1 MVLGNKKGGGVAS
14 AFFLRRD
21 GKKTDTLRE
30 AEEVTKKGE
39 RMPIEEII
47 AHGNAREMEKLFEK
61 QEPID
66 IAHALEDATDDETTH
81 FLSLV
86 SDEHLANILEDA
98 EPKERNRLVEL
109 LGNHR
114 LLFIFPFMEKDDIV
128 DILGEMEIGR
138 QKSLMNLMKTEDRRI
153 ITDLL
158 HYPPESAG
166 GIMTTQY
173 LALRNTMTVE
183 EGFNTIRKIGP
194 RTEQIET
201 IYIVDDKKKLM
212 GYVDLRDLLSA
223 SAGDLIAQYVE
234 TNVISVAPEADQE
247 VAARLVSKYD
257 LNSIPVVSNGIILGI
272 ITVDDIIDV
281 IQQEHEEDMAQM
293 AGASVEEDLS
303 TPLATSVKLRL
314 PWLLINLLTAFLA
327 SSIVN
332 VFQSTIE
339 QVVALSAIMTIISGM
354 GGNAGSQTMS
364 IIIRYLAKDGIDRED
379 SRRQLVKEILNG
391 VINGLINGLLTA
403 IVVVVVYH
411 NLFLGGIVILA
422 MVGNMIIGGIFG
434 LTIPIALKKIGF
446 DPAIASSIFLTTAT
460 DTLGF
465 FLLLGLAQLFMP
477 LLMG

>member
-1 MVLGNKKGGGVAS
+1 
-14 AFFLRRD
+14 
-21 GKKTDTLRE
+21 
-30 AEEVTKKGE
+30 
-39 RMPIEEII
+39 MPIEEII

-411 NLFLGGIVILA
+411 NLFLAGIVILA

>member
-1 MVLGNKKGGGVAS
+1 
-14 AFFLRRD
+14 
-21 GKKTDTLRE
+21 
-30 AEEVTKKGE
+30 
-39 RMPIEEII
+39 MPIEEII

-98 EPKERNRLVEL
+98 EPKERNRLVGL

-391 VINGLINGLLTA
+391 VINGIINGFLTA

>member
-1 MVLGNKKGGGVAS
+1 
-14 AFFLRRD
+14 
-21 GKKTDTLRE
+21 
-30 AEEVTKKGE
+30 
-39 RMPIEEII
+39 MPIEEII

-98 EPKERNRLVEL
+98 EPKERDRLVGL

-332 VFQSTIE
+332 IFQSTIA

-354 GGNAGSQTMS
+354 GGNAGTQTMS

-403 IVVVVVYH
+403 IVVVAVYH

>member
-1 MVLGNKKGGGVAS
+1 
-14 AFFLRRD
+14 
-21 GKKTDTLRE
+21 
-30 AEEVTKKGE
+30 
-39 RMPIEEII
+39 MPIEEII

-391 VINGLINGLLTA
+391 VINGLINGFLTA

-434 LTIPIALKKIGF
+434 LTIPIALKRIGF

>member
-1 MVLGNKKGGGVAS
+1 
-14 AFFLRRD
+14 
-21 GKKTDTLRE
+21 
-30 AEEVTKKGE
+30 
-39 RMPIEEII
+39 MPIEEII

-98 EPKERNRLVEL
+98 EPKERDRLVGL

-332 VFQSTIE
+332 IFQNTIA

-354 GGNAGSQTMS
+354 GGNAGTQTMS

-403 IVVVVVYH
+403 IVVVAVYH

>member
-1 MVLGNKKGGGVAS
+1 
-14 AFFLRRD
+14 
-21 GKKTDTLRE
+21 
-30 AEEVTKKGE
+30 
-39 RMPIEEII
+39 MPIEEII

-98 EPKERNRLVEL
+98 EPKERDRLVEL

-332 VFQSTIE
+332 IFQSTIA

-379 SRRQLVKEILNG
+379 SRRQLVKEILSG

-403 IVVVVVYH
+403 IVVVAVYH

-477 LLMG
+477 LLIG

>member
-1 MVLGNKKGGGVAS
+1 
-14 AFFLRRD
+14 
-21 GKKTDTLRE
+21 
-30 AEEVTKKGE
+30 
-39 RMPIEEII
+39 MPIEEII

-98 EPKERNRLVEL
+98 EPKERDRLVGL

-354 GGNAGSQTMS
+354 GGNAGTQTMS

-403 IVVVVVYH
+403 IVVVAVYH

-477 LLMG
+477 LLIG

>member
-1 MVLGNKKGGGVAS
+1 
-14 AFFLRRD
+14 
-21 GKKTDTLRE
+21 
-30 AEEVTKKGE
+30 
-39 RMPIEEII
+39 MPIEEII

-332 VFQSTIE
+332 IFQSTIE

-477 LLMG
+477 LLMS

>member
-1 MVLGNKKGGGVAS
+1 
-14 AFFLRRD
+14 
-21 GKKTDTLRE
+21 
-30 AEEVTKKGE
+30 
-39 RMPIEEII
+39 MPIEEII

-98 EPKERNRLVEL
+98 EPKERNRLVGL

-332 VFQSTIE
+332 IFQSTIE

-391 VINGLINGLLTA
+391 VINGLINGFLTA

>member
-1 MVLGNKKGGGVAS
+1 
-14 AFFLRRD
+14 
-21 GKKTDTLRE
+21 
-30 AEEVTKKGE
+30 
-39 RMPIEEII
+39 MPIEEII

-98 EPKERNRLVEL
+98 EPKERNRLVGL

-354 GGNAGSQTMS
+354 GGNAGPQTMS

>member
-1 MVLGNKKGGGVAS
+1 
-14 AFFLRRD
+14 
-21 GKKTDTLRE
+21 
-30 AEEVTKKGE
+30 
-39 RMPIEEII
+39 MPIEEII

-98 EPKERNRLVEL
+98 EPKERDRLVGL

-446 DPAIASSIFLTTAT
+446 DPAMASSIFLTTAT

>member
-1 MVLGNKKGGGVAS
+1 
-14 AFFLRRD
+14 
-21 GKKTDTLRE
+21 
-30 AEEVTKKGE
+30 
-39 RMPIEEII
+39 MPIEEII

-98 EPKERNRLVEL
+98 EPKERNRLVGL

-114 LLFIFPFMEKDDIV
+114 LLFIVPFMEKDDIV

-391 VINGLINGLLTA
+391 VINGLINGFLTA

>member
-1 MVLGNKKGGGVAS
+1 
-14 AFFLRRD
+14 
-21 GKKTDTLRE
+21 
-30 AEEVTKKGE
+30 
-39 RMPIEEII
+39 MPIEEII

-201 IYIVDDKKKLM
+201 IYLVDDKKKLM

-391 VINGLINGLLTA
+391 VINGLINGFLTA

>member
-1 MVLGNKKGGGVAS
+1 
-14 AFFLRRD
+14 
-21 GKKTDTLRE
+21 
-30 AEEVTKKGE
+30 
-39 RMPIEEII
+39 MPIEEII
-47 AHGNAREMEKLFEK
+47 AQGNAREMEKLFEK

-391 VINGLINGLLTA
+391 VINGLINGFLTA

>member
-1 MVLGNKKGGGVAS
+1 
-14 AFFLRRD
+14 
-21 GKKTDTLRE
+21 
-30 AEEVTKKGE
+30 
-39 RMPIEEII
+39 MPIEEII

-98 EPKERNRLVEL
+98 EPKERNRLVGL

-391 VINGLINGLLTA
+391 VINGLSNGFLTA

>member
-1 MVLGNKKGGGVAS
+1 
-14 AFFLRRD
+14 
-21 GKKTDTLRE
+21 
-30 AEEVTKKGE
+30 
-39 RMPIEEII
+39 MPIEEII

-98 EPKERNRLVEL
+98 EPKERDRLVGL

-332 VFQSTIE
+332 VFQSTIA

-403 IVVVVVYH
+403 IVVVAVYH

>member
-1 MVLGNKKGGGVAS
+1 
-14 AFFLRRD
+14 
-21 GKKTDTLRE
+21 
-30 AEEVTKKGE
+30 
-39 RMPIEEII
+39 MPIEEII

-98 EPKERNRLVEL
+98 EPKERNRLVGL

-234 TNVISVAPEADQE
+234 TNLISVAPEADQE

>member
-1 MVLGNKKGGGVAS
+1 
-14 AFFLRRD
+14 
-21 GKKTDTLRE
+21 
-30 AEEVTKKGE
+30 
-39 RMPIEEII
+39 MPIEEII

-98 EPKERNRLVEL
+98 EPKERDRLVGL

-391 VINGLINGLLTA
+391 VINGLINGFLTA

>member
-1 MVLGNKKGGGVAS
+1 
-14 AFFLRRD
+14 
-21 GKKTDTLRE
+21 
-30 AEEVTKKGE
+30 
-39 RMPIEEII
+39 MPIEEII

-234 TNVISVAPEADQE
+234 ANVISVAPEADQE

-332 VFQSTIE
+332 IFQSTIA

-354 GGNAGSQTMS
+354 GGNAGTQTMS

-403 IVVVVVYH
+403 IVVVAVYH

-477 LLMG
+477 LLIG

>member
-1 MVLGNKKGGGVAS
+1 
-14 AFFLRRD
+14 
-21 GKKTDTLRE
+21 
-30 AEEVTKKGE
+30 
-39 RMPIEEII
+39 MPIEEII

-98 EPKERNRLVEL
+98 EPKERDRLVGL

-354 GGNAGSQTMS
+354 GGNAGTQTMS

-403 IVVVVVYH
+403 IVVVAVYH

>member
-1 MVLGNKKGGGVAS
+1 
-14 AFFLRRD
+14 
-21 GKKTDTLRE
+21 
-30 AEEVTKKGE
+30 
-39 RMPIEEII
+39 MPIEEII

-391 VINGLINGLLTA
+391 VINGFINGLLTA

>member
-1 MVLGNKKGGGVAS
+1 
-14 AFFLRRD
+14 
-21 GKKTDTLRE
+21 
-30 AEEVTKKGE
+30 
-39 RMPIEEII
+39 MPIEEII

-234 TNVISVAPEADQE
+234 ANVISVAPEADQE

-272 ITVDDIIDV
+272 MTVDDIIDV

-332 VFQSTIE
+332 IFQSTIA

-354 GGNAGSQTMS
+354 GGNAGTQTMS

-403 IVVVVVYH
+403 IVVVAVYH

-477 LLMG
+477 LLIG

>member
-1 MVLGNKKGGGVAS
+1 
-14 AFFLRRD
+14 
-21 GKKTDTLRE
+21 
-30 AEEVTKKGE
+30 
-39 RMPIEEII
+39 MPIEEII

-332 VFQSTIE
+332 IFQSTIE

-391 VINGLINGLLTA
+391 VINGLINGFLTA

>member
-1 MVLGNKKGGGVAS
+1 
-14 AFFLRRD
+14 
-21 GKKTDTLRE
+21 
-30 AEEVTKKGE
+30 
-39 RMPIEEII
+39 MPIEEII

-98 EPKERNRLVEL
+98 EPKERNRLVGL

-332 VFQSTIE
+332 VFQSTIA

-403 IVVVVVYH
+403 IVVVAVYH

>member
-1 MVLGNKKGGGVAS
+1 
-14 AFFLRRD
+14 
-21 GKKTDTLRE
+21 
-30 AEEVTKKGE
+30 
-39 RMPIEEII
+39 MPIEEII

-98 EPKERNRLVEL
+98 EPKERNRLVGL

-391 VINGLINGLLTA
+391 VINGFINGLLTA

>member
-1 MVLGNKKGGGVAS
+1 
-14 AFFLRRD
+14 
-21 GKKTDTLRE
+21 
-30 AEEVTKKGE
+30 
-39 RMPIEEII
+39 MPIEEII

-98 EPKERNRLVEL
+98 EPKERDRLVGL

-332 VFQSTIE
+332 IFQSTIA

-391 VINGLINGLLTA
+391 VINGLINGFLTA

>member
-1 MVLGNKKGGGVAS
+1 
-14 AFFLRRD
+14 
-21 GKKTDTLRE
+21 
-30 AEEVTKKGE
+30 
-39 RMPIEEII
+39 MPIEEII

-98 EPKERNRLVEL
+98 EPKERNRLVAL

-332 VFQSTIE
+332 IFQSTIA

-379 SRRQLVKEILNG
+379 SRRQLVKEILSG

-403 IVVVVVYH
+403 IVVVAVYH

>member
-1 MVLGNKKGGGVAS
+1 
-14 AFFLRRD
+14 
-21 GKKTDTLRE
+21 
-30 AEEVTKKGE
+30 
-39 RMPIEEII
+39 MPIEEII

-98 EPKERNRLVEL
+98 EPKERDRLVGL

-114 LLFIFPFMEKDDIV
+114 LLFIFPFMEKDDLV

-332 VFQSTIE
+332 IFQSTIA

-354 GGNAGSQTMS
+354 GGNAGTQTMS

-403 IVVVVVYH
+403 IVVVAVYH

-477 LLMG
+477 LLIG

>member
-1 MVLGNKKGGGVAS
+1 
-14 AFFLRRD
+14 
-21 GKKTDTLRE
+21 
-30 AEEVTKKGE
+30 
-39 RMPIEEII
+39 MPIEEII

-391 VINGLINGLLTA
+391 VINGLIKGFLTA

>member
-1 MVLGNKKGGGVAS
+1 
-14 AFFLRRD
+14 
-21 GKKTDTLRE
+21 
-30 AEEVTKKGE
+30 
-39 RMPIEEII
+39 MPIEEII

-98 EPKERNRLVEL
+98 EPKERNRLVAL

>member
-1 MVLGNKKGGGVAS
+1 
-14 AFFLRRD
+14 
-21 GKKTDTLRE
+21 
-30 AEEVTKKGE
+30 
-39 RMPIEEII
+39 MPIEEII

-391 VINGLINGLLTA
+391 VINGLINGFLTA

>member
-1 MVLGNKKGGGVAS
+1 
-14 AFFLRRD
+14 
-21 GKKTDTLRE
+21 
-30 AEEVTKKGE
+30 
-39 RMPIEEII
+39 MPIEEII

-98 EPKERNRLVEL
+98 EPKERNRLVGL

-391 VINGLINGLLTA
+391 VINGLINGFLTA

-411 NLFLGGIVILA
+411 NLF
-422 MVGNMIIGGIFG
+422 FG
-434 LTIPIALKKIGF
+434 WHCHLSDGWKHDYRRHLWPDDSDCIKENRL
-446 DPAIASSIFLTTAT
+446 
-460 DTLGF
+460 
-465 FLLLGLAQLFMP
+465 
-477 LLMG
+477 

>member
-1 MVLGNKKGGGVAS
+1 
-14 AFFLRRD
+14 
-21 GKKTDTLRE
+21 
-30 AEEVTKKGE
+30 
-39 RMPIEEII
+39 MPIEEII

-86 SDEHLANILEDA
+86 SDEHLAYILEDA
-98 EPKERNRLVEL
+98 EPKERDRLVGL

-138 QKSLMNLMKTEDRRI
+138 QKSLMNLMKSEDRRI

-477 LLMG
+477 LLVG

>member
-1 MVLGNKKGGGVAS
+1 
-14 AFFLRRD
+14 
-21 GKKTDTLRE
+21 
-30 AEEVTKKGE
+30 
-39 RMPIEEII
+39 MPIEEII

-98 EPKERNRLVEL
+98 EPKERNRLVGL

-403 IVVVVVYH
+403 IVVVAVYH

>member
-1 MVLGNKKGGGVAS
+1 
-14 AFFLRRD
+14 
-21 GKKTDTLRE
+21 
-30 AEEVTKKGE
+30 
-39 RMPIEEII
+39 MPIEEII

-98 EPKERNRLVEL
+98 EPKERDRLVGL

-332 VFQSTIE
+332 IFQSTIA

-446 DPAIASSIFLTTAT
+446 DPAMASSIFLTTAT

>member
-1 MVLGNKKGGGVAS
+1 
-14 AFFLRRD
+14 
-21 GKKTDTLRE
+21 
-30 AEEVTKKGE
+30 
-39 RMPIEEII
+39 MPIEEII

-98 EPKERNRLVEL
+98 EPKERDRLVGL

-391 VINGLINGLLTA
+391 VINGFINGLLTA

>member
-1 MVLGNKKGGGVAS
+1 
-14 AFFLRRD
+14 
-21 GKKTDTLRE
+21 
-30 AEEVTKKGE
+30 
-39 RMPIEEII
+39 MPIEEII

-98 EPKERNRLVEL
+98 EPKERNRLVAL

-332 VFQSTIE
+332 IFQSTIE

-403 IVVVVVYH
+403 VVVVVVYH

>member
-1 MVLGNKKGGGVAS
+1 
-14 AFFLRRD
+14 
-21 GKKTDTLRE
+21 
-30 AEEVTKKGE
+30 
-39 RMPIEEII
+39 MPIEEII

-98 EPKERNRLVEL
+98 EPKERDRLVGL

-332 VFQSTIE
+332 IFQSTIA

-354 GGNAGSQTMS
+354 GGNAGTQTMS

-403 IVVVVVYH
+403 IVVVAVYH

-477 LLMG
+477 LLIG

>member
-1 MVLGNKKGGGVAS
+1 
-14 AFFLRRD
+14 
-21 GKKTDTLRE
+21 
-30 AEEVTKKGE
+30 
-39 RMPIEEII
+39 MPIEEII

-98 EPKERNRLVEL
+98 EPKERNRLVGL

-114 LLFIFPFMEKDDIV
+114 LLFVFPFMEKDDIV

-391 VINGLINGLLTA
+391 VINGLINGFLTA

>member
-1 MVLGNKKGGGVAS
+1 
-14 AFFLRRD
+14 
-21 GKKTDTLRE
+21 
-30 AEEVTKKGE
+30 
-39 RMPIEEII
+39 MPIEEII

-98 EPKERNRLVEL
+98 EPKERNRLVGL

-303 TPLATSVKLRL
+303 TPLAISVKLRL

-332 VFQSTIE
+332 IFQSTIE

-391 VINGLINGLLTA
+391 VINGLINGFLTA
-403 IVVVVVYH
+403 IVVIVVYH